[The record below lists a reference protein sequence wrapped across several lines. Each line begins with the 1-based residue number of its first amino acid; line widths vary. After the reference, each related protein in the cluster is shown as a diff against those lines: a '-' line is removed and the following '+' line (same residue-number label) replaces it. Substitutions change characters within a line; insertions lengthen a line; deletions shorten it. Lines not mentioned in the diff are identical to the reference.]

1 MRPHAASGQI
11 TRGFAISLRSFPT
24 EKQCTM
30 AMNGKVVIITGSSS
44 GIGKACA
51 LRFAK
56 AGASVVISAR
66 SEANL
71 RVVEQELVAQGAS
84 VLAVVGDVSHE
95 QDCVRLINETMNRFG
110 RIDILINN
118 AGISMRALF
127 KDLELDVIRQLMEIN
142 FFGTV
147 YCTKYTMAQLLK
159 NNGSVVGISS
169 VAGFQGLP
177 GRTGYSASKFA
188 MQGFLDALRVEN
200 LKTGLHVMTVCP
212 GYTESNIRNVALT
225 ADGSQQGTS
234 PREEKKMMTSEE
246 VADHIYNGIVQ
257 RKREVILTAQGK
269 LAAFLRKFFPSLV
282 DKMVYDA
289 LAKEPNSPIG

>member
-1 MRPHAASGQI
+1 
-11 TRGFAISLRSFPT
+11 
-24 EKQCTM
+24 
-30 AMNGKVVIITGSSS
+30 MNGKVVIITGGSS
-44 GIGKACA
+44 GIGRACA
-51 LRFAK
+51 FRFAK

-66 SEANL
+66 SEAKL
-71 RVVEQELVAQGAS
+71 REVEQELIAQGAS
-84 VLAVVGDVSHE
+84 VLAIVGDVSSE
-95 QDCVRLINETMNRFG
+95 ADCQRLMDETMNRFG

-127 KDLELDVIRQLMEIN
+127 KDLELDVIRQLMEVN

-147 YCTKYTMAQLLK
+147 YCTKYAMAQLLK
-159 NNGSVVGISS
+159 NEGSVVGVSS
-169 VAGFQGLP
+169 IAGFQGLP

-225 ADGSQQGTS
+225 ADGSLQGAS
-234 PREEKKMMTSEE
+234 PREEKKMMSSEE
-246 VADHIYNGIVQ
+246 VANHVFNGVVQ
-257 RKREVILTAQGK
+257 RKREVVLTAQGK
-269 LAAFLRKFFPSLV
+269 LAALLRKFLPSIV
-282 DKMVYDA
+282 DKMVFDA